1 MESLFRSIARGAAV
15 ALLSSVAALGLGC
28 YRPPDPTAL
37 YREHC
42 ARCHGP
48 DGRGDPARVGLDPRF
63 DLGRSSIVQRGL
75 DHRIYRSIQ
84 FGAEGMP
91 AYGQILEHEE
101 IEALA
106 EWIPEF
112 VDAAMKPT
120 TPPGGDPP

>member
-1 MESLFRSIARGAAV
+1 VEPLRRSIARATAA
-15 ALLSSVAALGLGC
+15 ALLSSVVALGLGC
-28 YRPPDPTAL
+28 YRPPDPIAL
-37 YREHC
+37 YRDHC
-42 ARCHGP
+42 IRCHGP

-75 DHRIYRSIQ
+75 AHRIYRSIQ

-106 EWIPEF
+106 EWIPELL
-112 VDAAMKPT
+112 DAATKPT
-120 TPPGGDPP
+120 TPSGGDPP